1 VVGIPLTDSRRAL
14 QVAGEYVT
22 DDSMFVEQMV
32 QAMTEAA
39 GFAIETGHDDLA
51 SDAIQNVTDLETLV
65 SDDDFAT
72 SSTFVFLSRHPTKLA
87 SPRRYCEERTLM
99 WLVAHRFYILN
110 NV

>member
-1 VVGIPLTDSRRAL
+1 MQTEKTINRAKKIDESLEIIAKIEEVVGIPLTDSRRAL

-65 SDDDFAT
+65 FDD
-72 SSTFVFLSRHPTKLA
+72 
-87 SPRRYCEERTLM
+87 E
-99 WLVAHRFYILN
+99 
-110 NV
+110 

>member
-1 VVGIPLTDSRRAL
+1 MQTEKTINRAKKIDESLEIIAKIEEVVGIPLTDSRRAL

-65 SDDDFAT
+65 SDG
-72 SSTFVFLSRHPTKLA
+72 
-87 SPRRYCEERTLM
+87 E
-99 WLVAHRFYILN
+99 
-110 NV
+110 

>member
-1 VVGIPLTDSRRAL
+1 MQTEKTINRAKKIDESLEIIAKIEEVVGIPLTDSRRAL

-65 SDDDFAT
+65 SED
-72 SSTFVFLSRHPTKLA
+72 
-87 SPRRYCEERTLM
+87 E
-99 WLVAHRFYILN
+99 
-110 NV
+110 

>member
-1 VVGIPLTDSRRAL
+1 MQTEKTINRAKKIDESLEIIAKIEEVVGIPLTDSRRAL

-65 SDDDFAT
+65 SDDD
-72 SSTFVFLSRHPTKLA
+72 
-87 SPRRYCEERTLM
+87 
-99 WLVAHRFYILN
+99 
-110 NV
+110 

>member
-1 VVGIPLTDSRRAL
+1 MQTEKTINRAKKIDESLEIIAKIEDVVGIPLTDSRRAL

-65 SDDDFAT
+65 SDD
-72 SSTFVFLSRHPTKLA
+72 
-87 SPRRYCEERTLM
+87 E
-99 WLVAHRFYILN
+99 
-110 NV
+110 

>member
-1 VVGIPLTDSRRAL
+1 MTGGCSCSGQTHYADRKTINRAKKIDESLEIIAKIEEVVGIPLTDSRRAL

-65 SDDDFAT
+65 SDDD
-72 SSTFVFLSRHPTKLA
+72 
-87 SPRRYCEERTLM
+87 
-99 WLVAHRFYILN
+99 
-110 NV
+110 

>member
-1 VVGIPLTDSRRAL
+1 MQTEKTINRAKKIDESLEIIAKIEEVVGIPLTDSRRAL

-65 SDDDFAT
+65 SDD
-72 SSTFVFLSRHPTKLA
+72 
-87 SPRRYCEERTLM
+87 E
-99 WLVAHRFYILN
+99 
-110 NV
+110 

>member
-1 VVGIPLTDSRRAL
+1 MFGSNPLCRPKKTINRAKKIDESLEIIAKIEEVVGIPLTDSRRAL

-65 SDDDFAT
+65 SDDD
-72 SSTFVFLSRHPTKLA
+72 
-87 SPRRYCEERTLM
+87 
-99 WLVAHRFYILN
+99 
-110 NV
+110 